1 MSDNSKG
8 IFLTLG
14 SVVFFA
20 LMAILVKAIPHASS
34 YQTTFFRFAIGL
46 GIIGILNLMG
56 VINLKFN
63 DKKNLFWR
71 GLIGGAAVYLFYL
84 AIIKLGVGKGSVYV
98 YSYPIFATLFSMLFL
113 KEKVEP
119 IKFVIIFIS
128 FAGLVLLSIG
138 GGKTSLSG
146 VGIYELVAIA
156 GSITTGLAVVF
167 VKKLHDSDNSYAI
180 FFAQCIIGF
189 WMFLIPSG
197 VTQSEG
203 NLTELLL
210 LVLVGIVAT
219 IGQLFMTEGYRY
231 VNVATGSLFQSMV
244 PVFNLF
250 SGWLIFHERYNTIEM
265 IGAFIIVSS
274 CFVLVIV
281 NFRIGK
287 KTRILK
293 LVE

>member
-8 IFLTLG
+8 ILLTLG

-20 LMAILVKAIPHASS
+20 LMAVLVKAIPHVSS
-34 YQTTFFRFAIGL
+34 YQATFFRFAIGV
-46 GIIGILNLMG
+46 GIMG
-56 VINLKFN
+56 VLSLFGIVNLKFN

-71 GLIGGAAVYLFYL
+71 GLVGGVAVYLFYL
-84 AIIKLGVGKGSVYV
+84 AIIKLGVGKGSVYI
-98 YSYPIFATLFSMLFL
+98 YSYPIFATLFSMLIL

-119 IKFVIIFIS
+119 IKFIVIFIS
-128 FAGLVLLSIG
+128 FAGLILLSL
-138 GGKTSLSG
+138 GGKDGLG
-146 VGIYELVAIA
+146 GMGIYELVAIA

-167 VKKLHDSDNSYAI
+167 VKKLHDNDNSYAI
-180 FFAQCIIGF
+180 FFSQCIVGF

-197 VTQSEG
+197 TTQAKG
-203 NLTELLL
+203 NMTELLL

-231 VNVATGSLFQSMV
+231 VNVATGSLLQSMV
-244 PVFNLF
+244 PVFNLL
-250 SGWLIFHERYNTIEM
+250 SGWLIFHEQFSTIEM
-265 IGAFIIVSS
+265 SGAFVIVSS
-274 CFVLVIV
+274 CFALVII

>member
-8 IFLTLG
+8 ILLTLG

-20 LMAILVKAIPHASS
+20 LMAVLVKAVPNVSS

-46 GIIGILNLMG
+46 GILGILSLFG
-56 VINLKFN
+56 IINLRFN

-71 GLIGGAAVYLFYL
+71 GIVGGIAVYLFYL

-98 YSYPIFATLFSMLFL
+98 YSYPIFATLFSMLIL

-119 IKFVIIFIS
+119 IKFVVIFIS
-128 FAGLVLLSIG
+128 FAGLVLLSV
-138 GGKTSLSG
+138 GGKESLAG
-146 VGIYELVAIA
+146 MGIYELIAIA
-156 GSITTGLAVVF
+156 GSVTTGLAVVF

-180 FFAQCIIGF
+180 FFSQCIVGF
-189 WMFLIPSG
+189 WLFLIPSG
-197 VTQSEG
+197 ATQAKG
-203 NLTELLL
+203 NLNELLL

-231 VNVATGSLFQSMV
+231 VNVATGSLLQSMV
-244 PVFNLF
+244 PVFNLL
-250 SGWLIFHERYNTIEM
+250 SGWLIFHEQFTTIEM
-265 IGAFIIVSS
+265 TGAFVIVSS
-274 CFVLVIV
+274 CFALVII

>member
-1 MSDNSKG
+1 MLDNSKG

-20 LMAILVKAIPHASS
+20 LMAVLVKAVPNVSS

-46 GIIGILNLMG
+46 GILGILSLFG
-56 VINLKFN
+56 IINLRFN

-71 GLIGGAAVYLFYL
+71 GIVGGIAVYLFYL

-98 YSYPIFATLFSMLFL
+98 YSYPIFATLFSMLIL

-119 IKFVIIFIS
+119 VKFVVIFIS
-128 FAGLVLLSIG
+128 FAGLLLLSV
-138 GGKTSLSG
+138 GGKESLAG
-146 VGIYELVAIA
+146 MGIYELIAIA
-156 GSITTGLAVVF
+156 GAITTGLAVVF

-180 FFAQCIIGF
+180 FFSQCIVGF
-189 WMFLIPSG
+189 WLFLIPSG
-197 VTQSEG
+197 ATQAKG
-203 NLTELLL
+203 NLNELLL

-231 VNVATGSLFQSMV
+231 VNVATGSLLQSMV
-244 PVFNLF
+244 PVFNLL
-250 SGWLIFHERYNTIEM
+250 SGWLIFHEQFTTIEM
-265 IGAFIIVSS
+265 TGAFVIVGS
-274 CFVLVIV
+274 CFALVII

>member
-8 IFLTLG
+8 ILLTLG

-20 LMAILVKAIPHASS
+20 LMAVLVKAIPHVSS
-34 YQTTFFRFAIGL
+34 YQTTFFRFAIGV
-46 GIIGILNLMG
+46 GIMG
-56 VINLKFN
+56 VLSLFGIVNLKFN

-71 GLIGGAAVYLFYL
+71 GLVGGVAVYLFYL
-84 AIIKLGVGKGSVYV
+84 AIIKLGVGKGSVYI
-98 YSYPIFATLFSMLFL
+98 YSYPIFATLFSMLIL

-119 IKFVIIFIS
+119 IKFIVIFIS
-128 FAGLVLLSIG
+128 FAGLILLSV
-138 GGKTSLSG
+138 GGKGSLAG
-146 VGIYELVAIA
+146 MGIYELIAIA
-156 GSITTGLAVVF
+156 GSIITGLAVVF

-180 FFAQCIIGF
+180 FFSQCIVGF

-197 VTQSEG
+197 ATQAKG
-203 NLTELLL
+203 NMTELLL

-231 VNVATGSLFQSMV
+231 VNVATGSLLQSMV
-244 PVFNLF
+244 PVFNLL
-250 SGWLIFHERYNTIEM
+250 SGWLIFHEQFSTIEM
-265 IGAFIIVSS
+265 SGAFVIVGS
-274 CFVLVIV
+274 CFALVII

>member
-8 IFLTLG
+8 VFLTLG

-20 LMAILVKAIPHASS
+20 LMAVLVKAIPNVSS

-46 GIIGILNLMG
+46 GIIGILSLFG
-56 VINLKFN
+56 IIHLQFN

-71 GLIGGAAVYLFYL
+71 GLVGGLAVYLFYL
-84 AIIKLGVGKGSVYV
+84 AILKLGIGKGSVYI
-98 YSYPIFATLFSMLFL
+98 YSYPIFATLFSMIIL

-119 IKFVIIFIS
+119 IKFAVIFVS
-128 FAGLVLLSIG
+128 LTGLVLLSVG
-138 GGKTSLSG
+138 GGTESLG
-146 VGIYELVAIA
+146 KIGIYELIAIA
-156 GSITTGLAVVF
+156 GSVITGLAVVF

-180 FFAQCIIGF
+180 FFSQCIVGF

-197 VTQSEG
+197 VTQAGG
-203 NLTELLL
+203 NLSEILL
-210 LVLVGIVAT
+210 LVLVGVVAT

-231 VNVATGSLFQSMV
+231 VNVATGSLLQSMV

-250 SGWLIFHERYNTIEM
+250 SGWLIFHEQFSTIEM
-265 IGAFIIVSS
+265 SGAFIIVSS
-274 CFVLVIV
+274 CFALVII